1 MANVFNQISWNIEKY
16 LQQNVSGELD
26 AWMNDEVYVPKKK
39 SNKPNREEPTMMNQ
53 EERREDEEM
62 GKNLQEK
69 FEPCMYLTNEQIL
82 GMLAAESNQLV
93 KRQSARE
100 RARKASR
107 EIMKER
113 NDTSGGGVVSE
124 YSVSYRF
131 SSQLRY

>member
-1 MANVFNQISWNIEKY
+1 
-16 LQQNVSGELD
+16 
-26 AWMNDEVYVPKKK
+26 
-39 SNKPNREEPTMMNQ
+39 
-53 EERREDEEM
+53 
-62 GKNLQEK
+62 
-69 FEPCMYLTNEQIL
+69 
-82 GMLAAESNQLV
+82 MLAAESNQVV

-131 SSQLRY
+131 SSQLRYKHNRVKLCYVCITYKMH